1 MELHFQV
8 YSEAYYGIH
17 AESIYEDDMAA
28 IHLVCQQRDDYDG
41 KFVENGPNIVIHCAI
56 KDMIVD
62 SLSKLKTISRPLRHR
77 RGS

>member
-1 MELHFQV
+1 MGFMLRAFMRMTWLRFIWCV
-8 YSEAYYGIH
+8 NI
-17 AESIYEDDMAA
+17 
-28 IHLVCQQRDDYDG
+28 RDDYDG

>member
-1 MELHFQV
+1 MGFMLRAFIRMTWLRLIWCV
-8 YSEAYYGIH
+8 NI
-17 AESIYEDDMAA
+17 
-28 IHLVCQQRDDYDG
+28 RDDYDG